1 MDTYIVNIKSVL
13 LSNTEATFEVQFV
26 KKLSNTEVQLKKSVA

>member
-13 LSNTEATFEVQFV
+13 LSNTEATFEAQFV